1 MKDMT
6 PRYFYGTGRR
16 KTAVAR
22 VRLYEAGKGKVM
34 LNDRDQAHKDDLIV
48 TPLETVGELGKWDLS
63 IKVSGGGKQSQREAI
78 RLGVARALVSYQPE
92 LRQALKKAGYLK
104 RDPREKERK
113 KPGLR
118 GARRAPQWSKR

>member
-1 MKDMT
+1 MTDKKD
-6 PRYFYGTGRR
+6 RYFYGTGRR

-22 VRLYEAGKGKVM
+22 VRLYAGKGQFTVNTKEVVV
-34 LNDRDQAHKDDLIV
+34 QDDLVIM
-48 TPLETVGELGKWDLS
+48 PLETVGELGKWDLRVL
-63 IKVSGGGKQSQREAI
+63 VSGGGKQSQREAI
-78 RLGVARALVSYQPE
+78 RLGVARALVAYQPE